1 MSDDRIWGEADDNG
15 VLEDRVH
22 KDAGPARPAQ
32 TVRAPDPRCDECSR
46 LRVNVARMDAQA
58 YRARAAVKH
67 LRDVLEE
74 VEVFVG
80 PENVN
85 ELAAIR
91 YAMLDA
97 DGVATDGSDP
107 QCAECARL
115 RIEAERAATEATVA
129 SVEAERLRQ
138 RVDAL
143 TADLAHTDAELAN
156 VTARLRH
163 ASHDRDLLNA
173 EMRRQMTDDETK
185 RWELHACRSV
195 IRALIGADGLT
206 GGLGDLTMPDGTP
219 LVDAVR
225 AALGEGKT

>member
-15 VLEDRVH
+15 ILEDRVH
-22 KDAGPARPAQ
+22 KEAGPARAAQ
-32 TVRAPDPRCDECSR
+32 TVRVADPRCDECSR

-85 ELAAIR
+85 ELSAIR

-107 QCAECARL
+107 RCAECARL

-129 SVEAERLRQ
+129 SVEAERLR
-138 RVDAL
+138 
-143 TADLAHTDAELAN
+143 HEYS
-156 VTARLRH
+156 RLRRE
-163 ASHDRDLLNA
+163 AECFDLLRDA
-173 EMRRQMTDDETK
+173 TSDRMEAS
-185 RWELHACRSV
+185 LSHARSV

-225 AALGEGKT
+225 AALGETK